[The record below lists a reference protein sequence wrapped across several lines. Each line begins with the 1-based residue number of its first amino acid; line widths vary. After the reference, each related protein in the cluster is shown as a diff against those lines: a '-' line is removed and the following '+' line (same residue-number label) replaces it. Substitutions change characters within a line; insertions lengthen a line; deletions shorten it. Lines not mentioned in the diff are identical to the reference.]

1 MFGKC
6 SELEGGGG
14 ASPAS
19 PLGGGSFNNVRKMF
33 GIVGC
38 LAPWMVAPPPP
49 PLQIFGNVRKCSE
62 NVRNWRGRSPNLPPV
77 GGATRKCLE
86 HVRNMFGNGGFP
98 PSSRWWFLLKCSE
111 IVREMFGTGVAGPG
125 GGLVERPGPFRTFSE
140 HFRTF
145 PNISE
150 DLRGELPPRWSR
162 HPPIPNLSEPFPNLF
177 GWHRLPG

>member
-14 ASPAS
+14 LPRLSPGWWFLQQCS
-19 PLGGGSFNNVRKMF
+19 ENVRNCWVPRPLD
-33 GIVGC
+33 GS
-38 LAPWMVAPPPP
+38 PP